1 MHVYISHYIYIYI
14 HTNCI
19 NVWCHS
25 FLASVYKSGN
35 QGKNRSG
42 LSLLCLRNLLTTLL
56 LLMIVNLGS
65 SDLGILA
72 HKEGMPMPGLHQ

>member
-1 MHVYISHYIYIYI
+1 MYISHYIYIYI

-25 FLASVYKSGN
+25 SLASVYKSGN
-35 QGKNRSG
+35 QAERIGVA
-42 LSLLCLRNLLTTLL
+42 SLLCLRNLLTTLL
-56 LLMIVNLGS
+56 LLMIVNLP